1 MPVLIVTCG
10 ILVGMLSL
18 AAFTPAR
25 AGLPSQGGMRA
36 AVSALSDTI
45 LVKKN
50 GVPGWWV
57 VNWSNVAP
65 TPVALPRLFI
75 ELACRVSIDFVP

>member
-1 MPVLIVTCG
+1 
-10 ILVGMLSL
+10 
-18 AAFTPAR
+18 
-25 AGLPSQGGMRA
+25 MRA